1 MTTEPAENL
10 RDPSRRRFV
19 VVVGGW
25 RPVAEFDSKGDA
37 MAHAATC
44 VSRVVCVRERTP
56 GTYHDPNIP
65 TLTDFTGDEEE

>member
-25 RPVAEFDSKGDA
+25 RPVAEFDSQAEA
-37 MAHAATC
+37 MAHASTC
-44 VSRVVCVRERTP
+44 VSSVVAIRERTP
-56 GTYHDPNIP
+56 GTYFDPNIP